1 MLDILFYIIPLLTFI
16 IIIVFVPTIYRRC
29 KRQEE
34 IVYYSDIETYDSES
48 V

>member
-1 MLDILFYIIPLLTFI
+1 MLDILFYFIPLLTFI
-16 IIIVFVPTIYRRC
+16 ILIVFVPTIYRRC

-34 IVYYSDIETYDSES
+34 IIYYNDLETYSES